1 MTIHLKAVKIAL
13 CCILL
18 SLSCFA
24 EVRLPQLISNSMVLQ
39 RDTKLKIWGWAS
51 PDERITIK
59 FAGKTFHTTT
69 DAGGKW
75 LIIIP
80 SMKAGGPY
88 TMDISGNNNITIS
101 DILIGDVWFCS
112 GQSNM
117 VLQMER
123 VKERYPE
130 EISSADY
137 PDIRNFFVPTA
148 SDVKKVHDDLPTS
161 RWVVTSPSTVKSMG
175 AVTYFFAKQLF
186 NKYHVPIGIINSS
199 VGGTPAE
206 AWVSAD
212 GFKGF
217 EPYAT
222 RLFQIRDSSFS
233 SRNVQPQNRQ
243 SSTASMRIPQP
254 DKGIDGPV
262 KWFDT
267 LFVPH
272 GWHKFWMPGYWDDQG
287 TRNLHGII
295 WFRKEII
302 VPASMTGHTAKL
314 FLGRIVDADETYV
327 NGVKVGN
334 ITYQYPP
341 RRYDIPA
348 SILKPGK
355 NIIVVRVTNTSG
367 KGGFVPD
374 KNYSL
379 TDGTE
384 NIDLRGEW
392 EYMVGMAQ
400 EPFDKIGSGGGKE
413 PNQYIIN
420 SQNEP
425 SGLYNTV
432 VAPAINYAIKGI
444 LWYQGETNAGR
455 PADYSRIM
463 TTLITDWR
471 SKWNLGTLPFI
482 YVQLPNFMEVIYYP
496 TDSQWAEL
504 REQQLKTLAI
514 PNTAMVVTIDLGEWN
529 DIHPLN
535 KKDVGE
541 RMALASEKIAYGENL
556 VCSGPIYQSSS
567 VNGNKIT
574 ISFTNTGS
582 GLIVKEGDELTQ
594 FAVAGE
600 DKHFVWASAS
610 IEGEKVIVWNDNISN
625 PLYVRYAW
633 ADNPEGANLYNK
645 EGLPASPFR
654 TDKP

>member
-1 MTIHLKAVKIAL
+1 MARHLKAIIIAL
-13 CCILL
+13 YCILL
-18 SLSCFA
+18 SLSCLA

-51 PDERITIK
+51 PGEKITIR
-59 FAGKTFHTTT
+59 FAGKFLRTTT
-69 DAGGKW
+69 DTGGKW
-75 LIIIP
+75 LIMIP
-80 SMKAGGPY
+80 PMKAGGPY
-88 TMDISGNNNITIS
+88 TMYISGKNNITIS

-117 VLQMER
+117 VLQMDR
-123 VKERYPE
+123 VRERYPD
-130 EISSADY
+130 EIPSADY
-137 PDIRNFFVPTA
+137 PYIRNFFVPTA
-148 SDVKKVHDDLPTS
+148 SDVKKVHEDLPVS
-161 RWVVTSPSTVKSMG
+161 RWVVTSPATVKPMG
-175 AVTYFFAKQLF
+175 AATYFFAKQLYH
-186 NKYHVPIGIINSS
+186 KYHVPIGIINSS

-212 GFKGF
+212 GFRGF

-222 RLFQIRDSSFS
+222 RLAQFSDSTFFN
-233 SRNVQPQNRQ
+233 RNVQPQSRQ
-243 SSTASMRIPQP
+243 SSTATMRILQT

-267 LFVPH
+267 LYVPQ

-287 TRNLHGII
+287 TRDLHGIV
-295 WFRKEII
+295 WFRKEVIL
-302 VPASMTGHTAKL
+302 PASMTGHTAKL

-348 SILKPGK
+348 NILRPGK
-355 NIIVVRVTNTSG
+355 NIFVVKVTNTSG

-374 KNYSL
+374 KNYSI

-384 NIDLRGEW
+384 TIDLRGEW
-392 EYMVGMAQ
+392 EYKVGMAQ
-400 EPFDKIGSGGGKE
+400 EPFDKSGIGGGRG
-413 PNQYIIN
+413 PVRNVIN

-425 SGLYNTV
+425 SGLYNTM
-432 VAPAINYAIKGI
+432 VAPAINFAIKGI

-463 TTLITDWR
+463 TALITDWR

-482 YVQLPNFMEVIYYP
+482 YVQLSNFMEVTYYP

-504 REQQLKTLAI
+504 REQQLQALST

-541 RMALASEKIAYGENL
+541 RMAIAAEKLAYGENI
-556 VCSGPIYQSSS
+556 VHTGPIYQSSS
-567 VNGNKIT
+567 VTGNRIA

-582 GLIVKEGDELTQ
+582 GLTAKEGNDLAQ
-594 FAVAGE
+594 FAIAGE
-600 DKHFVWASAS
+600 DKHFVWANAS
-610 IEGEKVIVWNDNISN
+610 IEGNNVVVWNDYISN

-645 EGLPASPFR
+645 VGLPASPFR

>member
-1 MTIHLKAVKIAL
+1 MTIQLKAVKIAL

-24 EVRLPQLISNSMVLQ
+24 EVRLPKLISNSMVLQ

-75 LIIIP
+75 LIMIP
-80 SMKAGGPY
+80 PMKAGGPY
-88 TMDISGNNNITIS
+88 KMDISGSNNITIS

-137 PDIRNFFVPTA
+137 PGIRNFFVPTV

-161 RWVVTSPSTVKSMG
+161 QWVVTSSLTVKSMG
-175 AVTYFFAKQLF
+175 AVTYFFAKQLY

-217 EPYAT
+217 EPYAK
-222 RLFQIRDSSFS
+222 RLVQFSDSSLFN
-233 SRNVQPQNRQ
+233 RNVQPQNTQ
-243 SSTASMRIPQP
+243 SSTVPMRIPQP

-267 LFVPH
+267 SFVPK

-302 VPASMTGHTAKL
+302 VPASMTGHTGKL

-348 SILKPGK
+348 NILKPGK

-400 EPFDKIGSGGGKE
+400 EPFDKTGSGGRKE
-413 PNQYIIN
+413 PNQNIIN
-420 SQNEP
+420 PQNEP
-425 SGLYNTV
+425 SGLYNTM

-463 TTLITDWR
+463 TALITDWR
-471 SKWNLGTLPFI
+471 SKWNLGMLPFI

-541 RMALASEKIAYGENL
+541 RMALAAEKRAYGEDL
-556 VCSGPIYQSSS
+556 VYAGPVYQSSS
-567 VNGNKIT
+567 VTGNKIT

-610 IEGEKVIVWNDNISN
+610 IEGEKVIVWNNNISN

-654 TDKP
+654 TDNP